1 MPDGVDLVAEEEVQE
16 QMDDA
21 DVQRIVRLSIEDAVQ
36 FMEDQLTTDREKSAK
51 YYRGE
56 PLGNEEDGRSQV
68 VSRDVAEAVHQIMP
82 SLMRVF
88 FSSENPCEF
97 VPQGPEDVAQAE
109 QATDMVSY
117 IINESYGFDAFYAAF
132 KDSLYQKMG
141 IIKWWWDESDELTYH
156 SFTGLTDEALGLLLQ
171 EEGIE
176 PVSVNSTPDPLAV
189 QMAQAQGLSFDE
201 LPADQIPQIHDV
213 EIRRRT
219 TKGTPRIMAV
229 PPEEFLADPRAR
241 SVEDAS
247 LIAHRSLK
255 TLSELVAL
263 GYPPEMVEDHLTYN
277 DDFLWNTAEQ
287 TRQDWSFDYGAT
299 NPAQRRALYVEA
311 YIPVDLDN
319 DGFAEIIR
327 FCTLGDSYEV
337 VRSAPWGGEVP
348 FAVFVPDPTPH
359 SLWGSD
365 IADQVMD
372 LQRIKTMLQR
382 GLLDSLALT
391 LDPRIEAVEGQVNMT
406 DLLDSAAVGGI
417 VRVRAPGMLRDRVTP
432 FVGRDALGVIG
443 YFDEVRDARTGQH
456 NLALEADA
464 LQSTTKAAVQAQV
477 EGSRQRLE
485 LIARIY
491 AESGCKRI
499 YRGLLKLLARHQ
511 DKARMVRLR
520 NEWVEVNPAV
530 WDTSMDVTVNVGT
543 GGLVE
548 DRVIVLQQTLE
559 AQKEILM
566 TMGQNNPLV
575 GLGQLRHTLGKLL
588 EINGEKDTSRYF
600 RPLPVD
606 YEPPPQPEQPD
617 PGVMLAEAEMIK
629 AQSDAMN
636 DQAKLQIEREKMLID
651 LKEIELKYGTMLD
664 VAAMRGVIDAQKAM
678 YAIDEKLVR

>member
-1 MPDGVDLVAEEEVQE
+1 MPEMLELQQESQIDMQMDEEE
-16 QMDDA
+16 M
-21 DVQRIVRLSIEDAVQ
+21 QRVVRSSIEDAVQ
-36 FMEDQLTTDREKSAK
+36 FIEDQLTNEREKSAK

-88 FSSENPCEF
+88 FSSETPCEF

-117 IINESYGFDAFYAAF
+117 VVNESEGFSAFYNAF

-141 IIKWWWDESDELTYH
+141 IVKYWWDEGDEITYH
-156 SFTGLTDEALGLLLQ
+156 TFTGLTDEALGLLL
-171 EEGIE
+171 EEDGVE
-176 PVSVNSTPDPLAV
+176 VVSAASTPDPIAV
-189 QMAQAQGLSFDE
+189 QMAEAQGVPME
-201 LPADQIPQIHDV
+201 QVPPEMIPSIHDV
-213 EIRRRT
+213 KIRRRK
-219 TKGTPRIMAV
+219 TKGRARLMAV
-229 PPEEFLADPRAR
+229 PPEEFLADPRAK
-241 SVEDAS
+241 SVDEAS

-263 GYPPEMVEDHLTYN
+263 GYPAELVEEHLTY
-277 DDFLWNTAEQ
+277 DGDFLWDSAQE
-287 TRQDWSFDYGAT
+287 TRQDWSFNYGTAVS
-299 NPAQRRALYVEA
+299 AQKRALYVEA

-319 DGFAEIIR
+319 DGFAEVNR
-327 FCTLGDSYEV
+327 FCTLGDAYKV
-337 VRSAPWGGEVP
+337 VRAEPWGGDIP

-359 SLWGSD
+359 SIWGSD

-372 LQRIKTMLQR
+372 IQRVKTMLQR

-511 DKARMVRLR
+511 DKPRMVRLR
-520 NEWVEVNPAV
+520 NEWVEINPAV
-530 WDTSMDVTVNVGT
+530 WDTWMEVTVNVGT
-543 GGLVE
+543 GGLIE
-548 DRVIVLQQTLE
+548 ERVMVLQQTLE

-575 GLGQLRHTLGKLL
+575 GLGQLRHTLAKLL
-588 EINGEKDTSRYF
+588 ELNGEKDTARYF
-600 RPLPVD
+600 KPLPVD
-606 YEPPPQPEQPD
+606 YQPPPQPEQPD
-617 PGVMLAEAEMIK
+617 PAVMLAQAEMMK
-629 AQSDAMN
+629 AQADAMN
-636 DQAKLQIEREKMLID
+636 DQAKLELEKNKLVID
-651 LKEIELKYGTMLD
+651 LKEMELKYGTQLD
-664 VAAMRGVIDAQKAM
+664 VAAIRGVIDAQKAM
-678 YAIDEKLVR
+678 YKIEEKLVR